1 MTFFPENKFHE
12 PTGSVHRTHPI
23 ASFFALVSLL
33 WGVSFADEKAD
44 LKFFENEVRPLLSD
58 SCFSCHG
65 EEKQKGGLRLDHID
79 FINKGGESEE
89 PLFVSG
95 KPEESLVIEMV
106 KRLDEDYSMP
116 PKGADALSPEKIAV
130 LEKWIAQGAPWPS
143 TDVAAGGK
151 VDENGFTEDD
161 HQWWAIQ
168 PVVDP
173 KVPTV
178 EYSIFGD
185 PSAAKKKA
193 GNAIDAFVFQKLNT
207 KNLQPAPKAS
217 KDELVR
223 RAYFDLHG
231 LPPTPEQVA
240 AFVKNESSDAW
251 PKLIDELLA
260 SPRYGERWASHW
272 LDVVRFAESDG
283 YRADDFRSGVW
294 RYRDYVIQSLNA
306 DKPYDEFVREQLAAD
321 EFAANDPEKL
331 IATAFLR
338 LGVYEWNQ
346 RNAKMQWDL
355 IMTEM
360 TNVTSE
366 AFLGL
371 GIGCAQCH
379 DHKFDP
385 ILQKDHFAMR
395 AFLSSSWWPEH
406 EPIGTPTE
414 HADFEKKQAGWE
426 AATAAIR
433 VELDKM
439 TADTIKNNIAGV
451 VKQFPADVQKIYNT
465 PAEKRTAYEEQITQ
479 LVQRQVDKKQAGEN
493 YEKRWVKSPE
503 LLEKYKKL
511 TTELA
516 AFAELKPKP
525 LPLGFITTDVGAK
538 TSDTLMKKSKGEVAI
553 EPAFLTLLGQPAPKI
568 TPTKN
573 TTGRRTAL
581 ANWIADEKN
590 PFSTRVIVNRIWQRH
605 FGRGIVQTPNDF
617 GMLGQE
623 PSHPELLDW
632 LTSRFLEGG
641 WKMKPLHRLIMTSET
656 YQQTAR
662 REPTTDEST
671 ADPFNKL
678 LWRFSPQRLQA
689 EEVRDAMLAASG
701 EMKDRE
707 GGASIDGK
715 TASRSVFVKKRRNSP
730 DEMMAGFDS
739 PSGFGSTPNRIPT
752 TTPTQSLMLVNGE
765 WAMVRAKAF
774 ATRVLAGKPKM
785 DAASVAK
792 AYEIAYG
799 RSASQVEIDGT
810 LAFIKSQSELVS
822 STAATA
828 DTKFP
833 SETGLRPIKQKFG
846 KVSGDLQLGE
856 NALWLQPDSKFAKLD
871 FSKFTLPTEEF
882 TIEAIANLD
891 AIHADANVNTLVGKW
906 NGSKERAGWTFGA
919 TSAKSA
925 YQPRNFIMQF
935 IGNDF
940 QNNLIYE
947 VVASDLRFPTNKP
960 TYIAASVSAIPSDDD
975 ETKGMVT
982 FYMRELDDPKA
993 PLQKAVVPHQIVGGL
1008 DAGAVRS
1015 FIGGREQN
1023 NHWWD
1028 GQLARLV
1035 ISEGALTEDKLLISS
1050 GSAKDVKRV
1059 LDFDFS
1065 GKNGEQ
1071 PAPNTAW
1078 FRAGADGKTV
1088 AKNPKLLGAVTD
1100 FCHALLTSNEFLYL
1114 H

>member
-1 MTFFPENKFHE
+1 M
-12 PTGSVHRTHPI
+12 
-23 ASFFALVSLL
+23 SLL

-161 HQWWAIQ
+161 HQWWAVQ

-185 PSAAKKKA
+185 PSSAKKKA

-414 HADFEKKQAGWE
+414 HADFEKKQAEWE

-439 TADTIKNNIAGV
+439 TADTIKNNIDGV

-525 LPLGFITTDVGAK
+525 LPLGFIT
-538 TSDTLMKKSKGEVAI
+538 
-553 EPAFLTLLGQPAPKI
+553 
-568 TPTKN
+568 
-573 TTGRRTAL
+573 
-581 ANWIADEKN
+581 
-590 PFSTRVIVNRIWQRH
+590 
-605 FGRGIVQTPNDF
+605 
-617 GMLGQE
+617 
-623 PSHPELLDW
+623 
-632 LTSRFLEGG
+632 
-641 WKMKPLHRLIMTSET
+641 
-656 YQQTAR
+656 
-662 REPTTDEST
+662 
-671 ADPFNKL
+671 
-678 LWRFSPQRLQA
+678 
-689 EEVRDAMLAASG
+689 
-701 EMKDRE
+701 
-707 GGASIDGK
+707 
-715 TASRSVFVKKRRNSP
+715 
-730 DEMMAGFDS
+730 
-739 PSGFGSTPNRIPT
+739 
-752 TTPTQSLMLVNGE
+752 
-765 WAMVRAKAF
+765 
-774 ATRVLAGKPKM
+774 
-785 DAASVAK
+785 
-792 AYEIAYG
+792 
-799 RSASQVEIDGT
+799 
-810 LAFIKSQSELVS
+810 
-822 STAATA
+822 
-828 DTKFP
+828 
-833 SETGLRPIKQKFG
+833 
-846 KVSGDLQLGE
+846 
-856 NALWLQPDSKFAKLD
+856 
-871 FSKFTLPTEEF
+871 
-882 TIEAIANLD
+882 
-891 AIHADANVNTLVGKW
+891 
-906 NGSKERAGWTFGA
+906 
-919 TSAKSA
+919 
-925 YQPRNFIMQF
+925 
-935 IGNDF
+935 
-940 QNNLIYE
+940 
-947 VVASDLRFPTNKP
+947 
-960 TYIAASVSAIPSDDD
+960 
-975 ETKGMVT
+975 
-982 FYMRELDDPKA
+982 
-993 PLQKAVVPHQIVGGL
+993 
-1008 DAGAVRS
+1008 
-1015 FIGGREQN
+1015 
-1023 NHWWD
+1023 
-1028 GQLARLV
+1028 
-1035 ISEGALTEDKLLISS
+1035 
-1050 GSAKDVKRV
+1050 
-1059 LDFDFS
+1059 
-1065 GKNGEQ
+1065 
-1071 PAPNTAW
+1071 
-1078 FRAGADGKTV
+1078 
-1088 AKNPKLLGAVTD
+1088 
-1100 FCHALLTSNEFLYL
+1100 
-1114 H
+1114 